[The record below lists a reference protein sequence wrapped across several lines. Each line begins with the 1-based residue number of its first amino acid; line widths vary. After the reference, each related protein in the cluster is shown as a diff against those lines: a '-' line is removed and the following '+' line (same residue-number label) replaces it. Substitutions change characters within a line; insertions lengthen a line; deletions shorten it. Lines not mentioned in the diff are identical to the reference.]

1 LWLRLTPPPSRVP
14 GKTVNTVCPSRA
26 VGRRASHRNPA
37 SLRFPPIIISASP
50 SIVPSSPRTG
60 RRLDRNTAAARAY
73 DRSVAGASEG
83 TVRPATATDV
93 KLLATA
99 MARAF
104 YDDPPFVWMLPD
116 PKTRLERVHRFF
128 ATLTRGEALAHG
140 GVDVARTGGEIGG
153 AAIWLPPGHWAP
165 GVTGQLRTLPGFAR
179 AFGRRLGA
187 ASALAQAMAR
197 AHPREPHW
205 YLYAIGVD
213 PARQGTGLAGALMRS
228 RLDQCDRD
236 GQPAY
241 LEATKA
247 TSVPLY
253 QHFGFQPT
261 GNPKLPEGAPPLT
274 AMWRPPAAAPPAS

>member
-1 LWLRLTPPPSRVP
+1 V
-14 GKTVNTVCPSRA
+14 
-26 VGRRASHRNPA
+26 
-37 SLRFPPIIISASP
+37 
-50 SIVPSSPRTG
+50 TG
-60 RRLDRNTAAARAY
+60 T
-73 DRSVAGASEG
+73 SEQ
-83 TVRPATATDV
+83 TVRPATAADV
-93 KLLATA
+93 KPLATV

-104 YDDPPFVWMLPD
+104 YDDPPFIWMLPD
-116 PKTRLERVHRFF
+116 PATRLERARRFF

-140 GVDVARTGGEIGG
+140 GVDVASVESEIAG
-153 AAIWLPPGHWAP
+153 AAIWLPPGRWAP
-165 GVTGQLRTLPGFAR
+165 GAAEQLRTLPGFAR

-213 PARQGTGLAGALMRS
+213 PARQGTGLAGALLRP

-236 GQPAY
+236 AQPAY
-241 LEATKA
+241 LEATKI

-261 GNPKLPEGAPPLT
+261 GNPQLPAGAPPLT
-274 AMWRPPAAAPPAS
+274 AMWRPPATAPPAS